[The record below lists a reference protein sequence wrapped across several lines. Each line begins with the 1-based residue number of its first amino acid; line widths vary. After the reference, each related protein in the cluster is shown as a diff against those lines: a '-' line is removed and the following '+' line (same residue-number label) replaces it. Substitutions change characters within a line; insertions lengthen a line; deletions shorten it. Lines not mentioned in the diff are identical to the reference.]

1 MKKKF
6 LLLFLTMLTGLSY
19 SQTVTITK
27 IIESDCSSPFI
38 KTVEIAVEGTV
49 DFANDDVQ
57 LRYSQNGGGFDPSG
71 DNSAPFLI
79 DISGLG
85 IQSNTYVYV
94 IRDLALMQAEFPS
107 AGITASNSVVVSTAT
122 NGDDAYQLARA
133 DGTVLSQ
140 FGEDLVDGTGT
151 VWAHNDTFF
160 SRKVGNTN
168 TGWNI
173 NDWDS
178 QPEEFL
184 DTYGVCAKT
193 SMLTG
198 PLFETVITLGSWK
211 VLGVDSKSLTNVSI
225 TPNPSKSGYVTIKAQ
240 DSGTKSIEL
249 YDMLGRNVINTTLN
263 SDVLDVSSV
272 RSGLYLL
279 KVSIEDRSSTTKLII
294 E

>member
-38 KTVEIAVEGTV
+38 KTVEIAVEGSV

-71 DNSAPFLI
+71 NNSAPFLI

-94 IRDLALMQAEFPS
+94 IRDLALMQTEFPS

>member
-122 NGDDAYQLARA
+122 NGDDAYQLTRA

-151 VWAHNDTFF
+151 DWAHNDTFF

-211 VLGVDSKSLTNVSI
+211 VLGVDNKSLTNLSI
-225 TPNPSKSGYVTIKAQ
+225 TPNPSKSGYVTIKSQ
-240 DSGTKSIEL
+240 DFGTKSIEL